1 MGILLRTA
9 LAAVLTVGLTLA
21 MTAIPAATATADD
34 PDFLS
39 FAVGQYDFNQRD
51 DEATE
56 LRLEYRSDEKVLWI
70 FKPFAAF
77 TATTDATLFLHAG
90 LLVDVFLG
98 RRIVLTWSEAPGYYH
113 RGDSGKDLGH
123 ALEFRSQIEV
133 SNRFDDR
140 SRLGV
145 ALSHMS
151 NAGIGDDNPGTENL
165 VLTYAVPFDALFG
178 D

>member
-9 LAAVLTVGLTLA
+9 HAAVLTVGLALA
-21 MTAIPAATATADD
+21 MAAIPAAPATADD

-123 ALEFRSQIEV
+123 PLEFRSQIELAY
-133 SNRFDDR
+133 RFDDR

-145 ALSHMS
+145 SVSHVS
-151 NAGIGDDNPGTENL
+151 NAGFGDNNPGAESIMVHYSIPVDRL
-165 VLTYAVPFDALFG
+165 LG
-178 D
+178 E

>member
-9 LAAVLTVGLTLA
+9 LAAVLTVGLTLT

-98 RRIVLTWSEAPGYYH
+98 RRVVLTWSEAPGYYH

-123 ALEFRSQIEV
+123 PLEFRSQIELAY
-133 SNRFDDR
+133 RFDDR

-145 ALSHMS
+145 SVSHVS
-151 NAGIGDDNPGTENL
+151 NAGFGDNNPGAESIMVHYSIPVDRL
-165 VLTYAVPFDALFG
+165 LG
-178 D
+178 E